1 MQRLINTL
9 PSTSKSSTIP
19 RLARSIMSFNTPNE
33 VVVVSAAR
41 TPVGSWQGA
50 LKNLSAVELGTVA
63 AKKALDNIQ
72 LDPKAVE
79 EVYFGNVISAGL
91 GQSPA
96 RQVALAAG
104 CPESTEATTVN
115 KVCASGMKAI
125 TLAAQSLQLG
135 HRNVMMVGGFESMSN
150 TP

>member
-1 MQRLINTL
+1 MI
-9 PSTSKSSTIP
+9 
-19 RLARSIMSFNTPNE
+19 
-33 VVVVSAAR
+33 VSAAR
-41 TPVGSWQGA
+41 TPVGSFQGS
-50 LKNLSAVELGTVA
+50 LKSLSGPQLGTIA

-72 LDPKAVE
+72 LDPKLVE

-104 CPESTEATTVN
+104 CPESTEATTIN

-135 HRNVMMVGGFESMSN
+135 HRSVMMAGGFESMSN

>member
-1 MQRLINTL
+1 MQRLLNTRL
-9 PSTSKSSTIP
+9 SAPASTSLP

-50 LKNLSAVELGTVA
+50 LKSQTAIQLGTVA

-72 LDPKAVE
+72 LDPKHIE

-125 TLAAQSLQLG
+125 MLASQSIQLG
-135 HRNVMMVGGFESMSN
+135 HREVMMVGGFESMSN